1 MDTNS
6 VKISLEYD
14 ANTRSH
20 IAELHF
26 GNMVARVP
34 GNARYLTDDFYDGYC
49 GMEVPSRAHKV
60 FAKHKLTR
68 LTDASNGEIMRILRK
83 VFVEGDTSVFQKQ
96 TKDRTAKSVSPHK
109 YETIKVN
116 VRNDEA
122 IQDLFAD
129 DDFIKIQNKNRKLVK
144 GKPKAN
150 GE

>member
-6 VKISLEYD
+6 VKISLEYN

-20 IAELHF
+20 IAKLHF
-26 GNMVARVP
+26 GNIVTRVP
-34 GNARYLTDDFYDGYC
+34 GDARYLTDDFYDGYC
-49 GMEVPSRAHKV
+49 GMEVPSEVHKI
-60 FAKHKLTR
+60 FAKHDLDR

-96 TKDRTAKSVSPHK
+96 TKDRIAKNASPHK

-129 DDFIKIQNKNRKLVK
+129 DDFIKIIEQKPKTPKKRVK
-144 GKPKAN
+144 GR
-150 GE
+150 